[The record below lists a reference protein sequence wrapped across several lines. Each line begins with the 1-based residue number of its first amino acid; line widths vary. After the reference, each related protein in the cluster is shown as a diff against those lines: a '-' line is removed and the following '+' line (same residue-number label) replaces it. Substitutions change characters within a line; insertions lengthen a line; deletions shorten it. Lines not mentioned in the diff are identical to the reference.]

1 MKIQPCHWVGRICIC
16 WGTSYSSNIK
26 LLMNFLKI
34 NIATIKK
41 NIKFDFKDKIKNY
54 KFFEKKT

>member
-1 MKIQPCHWVGRICIC
+1 
-16 WGTSYSSNIK
+16 
-26 LLMNFLKI
+26 MNFLKT

-54 KFFEKKT
+54 KFFEKKLKFEPTLSWTW